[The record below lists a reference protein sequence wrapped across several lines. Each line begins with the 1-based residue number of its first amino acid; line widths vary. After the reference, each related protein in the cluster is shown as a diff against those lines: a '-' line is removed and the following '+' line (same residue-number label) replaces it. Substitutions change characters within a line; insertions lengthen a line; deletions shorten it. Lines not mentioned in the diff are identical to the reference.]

1 MNMNKKNNQWLVAVV
16 FLILGF
22 LLTYQYQRRQE
33 PVRTLTI
40 EETELLLQE
49 IATLEGEKEELL
61 QKNRKL
67 LLDVKNFETAAASS
81 SEAHALLKQELDR
94 SRLLLGMVDAKGP
107 GIVMTL
113 RPTDASL
120 NPQTFNYLTDLEL
133 IYLVNELKF
142 AGAEAISIND
152 KRVTIQTGIQ
162 SSANNS
168 YILVNDEKVSPR
180 DEVVIRAVGDPEKL
194 KGAMAFQGVL
204 SYYALEFYDIR
215 FHSEDHILIP
225 KYNKAYRTDSMEEVR
240 P

>member
-1 MNMNKKNNQWLVAVV
+1 MKKKNQWLVALV

-22 LLTYQYQRRQE
+22 LLTYQYKQRQE

-49 IATLEGEKEELL
+49 ISALEGEKKDLL
-61 QKNRKL
+61 EKNRKL
-67 LLDVKNFETAAASS
+67 LQDVKNFETAAASS
-81 SEAHALLKQELDR
+81 SEAHSLLKQELDR
-94 SRLLLGMVDAKGP
+94 TRLLLGLVDAKGP
-107 GIVMTL
+107 GIVMSL
-113 RPTDASL
+113 KPTDASL

-152 KRVTIQTGIQ
+152 KRITIQSGIQ

-180 DEVVIRAVGDPEKL
+180 DEVVIRVIGDPEKL
-194 KGAMAFQGVL
+194 KSAMAFQGVL

-215 FHSEDHILIP
+215 FYSETEIHIP
-225 KYNKAYRTDSMEEVR
+225 KYNKVFRTESIEEVS